1 MEGKI
6 TVFIVED
13 DEALAKELKSYLM
26 RWNYDAVVA
35 KEFERISEEF
45 QDCRPH
51 IVLLDVNLPYYD
63 GFYWC
68 RKIREQSEV
77 PIVFVSSR
85 SNDADKIMGIAQ
97 GIVVQLSRQKS
108 KIFIMN

>member
-6 TVFIVED
+6 RVFIVED

-45 QDCRPH
+45 P
-51 IVLLDVNLPYYD
+51 
-63 GFYWC
+63 
-68 RKIREQSEV
+68 
-77 PIVFVSSR
+77 VFGS
-85 SNDADKIMGIAQ
+85 
-97 GIVVQLSRQKS
+97 
-108 KIFIMN
+108 

>member
-51 IVLLDVNLPYYD
+51 IV
-63 GFYWC
+63 
-68 RKIREQSEV
+68 
-77 PIVFVSSR
+77 SSQTHECAPQPHHIL
-85 SNDADKIMGIAQ
+85 N
-97 GIVVQLSRQKS
+97 S
-108 KIFIMN
+108 KIIKT

>member
-13 DEALAKELKSYLM
+13 DEALAKELESYLM

-68 RKIREQSEV
+68 RKI
-77 PIVFVSSR
+77 PVSYTHL
-85 SNDADKIMGIAQ
+85 DVYK
-97 GIVVQLSRQKS
+97 RQ
-108 KIFIMN
+108 IFFQKEEMSHFIIR